1 MADIDIFGTLN
12 NATPDGVLARADQI
26 KDETQNKKQSE
37 INAEVKKQIEQ
48 LSQGGSGGGIEDA
61 PKDGKTYGRKDGT
74 WNEVEGIT
82 ELTFDSPH
90 DVIMTSELDSITT
103 PGVYK
108 IKSPNYYCE
117 GRLEVIEANELNY
130 TREEC
135 LIKQILRISEKKL
148 TGNISLDGQVTD
160 IPYAYRYRFVSEFS
174 HWTDWVKISVKP
186 NENEPELP
194 KEVDLGELA
203 ISSIDEPFPGE
214 FFYMQT
220 PGVYTFSLI
229 NNLGSGTLK
238 IVKVRV
244 NDNLGL
250 RYVVKQI
257 VQVDVSEHNTN
268 AENVNVNLFYAVRF
282 DINFGYGTPEWTAW
296 KKTKTPLT

>member
-37 INAEVKKQIEQ
+37 INAEVKEQIEQ

-61 PKDGKTYGRKDGT
+61 PSDGKTYGRQNGT

-82 ELTFDSPH
+82 ELSFDRPH
-90 DVIMTSELDSITT
+90 DVIMSFELDSITT

-117 GRLEVIEANELNY
+117 GHLEVIDVNMADGYERL
-130 TREEC
+130 
-135 LIKQILRISEKKL
+135 LKQILRISEKGDGGGSTSL
-148 TGNISLDGQVTD
+148 TGEVVD
-160 IPYAYRYRFVSEFS
+160 IPYAYRYRFASS
-174 HWTDWVKISVKP
+174 YSNWTDWVKTSDKL
-186 NENEPELP
+186 E
-194 KEVDLGELA
+194 DLGELA
-203 ISSIDEPFPGE
+203 ISNIDEPFPDE
-214 FFYMQT
+214 LFYMQT
-220 PGVYTFSLI
+220 PGVYTFSLM

-250 RYVVKQI
+250 RYLEKQI
-257 VQVDVSEHNTN
+257 VQVDVSEHNTD

-282 DINFGYGTPEWTAW
+282 NINTGVGTPEWTAW